1 MKAVSFYLS
10 LFSFLFVN
18 NLAAQKN
25 CAAFLY
31 GQREQKNFPA
41 LVENAAAIESFYQ
54 QQKITAEITGIAQVV
69 LNKVITIPVVFHIL
83 YHTPEEKISDVLVSK
98 QLELLNKCFRHKN
111 ADSVNTPAVFKSLAA
126 DCEIEFVL
134 ATSTSRKVSTTG
146 IVKKYTPVKNWAA
159 DDKMKFSSEL
169 GDDGWDAKSY
179 LNIWVCNLGDF
190 AGYSSFVGGME
201 NKDGLV
207 ISFSEFGEN
216 KKTIVHEAGHW
227 LNLKHLWGDA
237 NCGDDG
243 IDDTP
248 KQQGYTPGC
257 PTGIRITCGNGP
269 YGDMYSNYM
278 DFTSDECTNLF
289 TLGQKA
295 RMQALFMP
303 GAARYSLL
311 SSTGLNTPLI
321 FESSLPEED
330 PTWLQPKLYPNPAT
344 TQMTLDLSYDVRWMG
359 KNIQVINLQGQI
371 MMTLTITSKTQQID
385 ISRLP
390 SGMYFLAA
398 NKGDGESI
406 KQKFIKL

>member
-1 MKAVSFYLS
+1 MKAVPFYL
-10 LFSFLFVN
+10 LFFIFLFVN
-18 NLAAQKN
+18 NLAAQKS

-31 GQREQKNFPA
+31 HQREQKSSPSPA
-41 LVENAAAIESFYQ
+41 GQVAVIKSFSL
-54 QQKITAEITGIAQVV
+54 QQKMTAEATGASTGSLHKIV
-69 LNKVITIPVVFHIL
+69 TIPVVFHIL
-83 YHTPEEKISDVLVSK
+83 YHTPEEKVSDALVSK

-134 ATSTSRKVSTTG
+134 ATSTPRKVSTTG
-146 IVKKYTPVKNWAA
+146 IVKKYTPVKSWTS
-159 DDKMKFSSEL
+159 DDKMKFSAEW
-169 GDDGWDAKSY
+169 GDDGWDANSY

-190 AGYSSFVGGME
+190 AGYSSFIGGIE
-201 NKDGLV
+201 KKDGLV

-248 KQQGYTPGC
+248 KQEGYTPGC

-295 RMQALFMP
+295 RMQALFVP

-311 SSTGLNTPLI
+311 SSIGLTIPLI
-321 FESSLPEED
+321 FQSAIEEED
-330 PTWLQPKLYPNPAT
+330 PAWLQPKLYPNPAS
-344 TQMTLDLSYDVRWMG
+344 TQMTLDLSYDMRWLG
-359 KNIQVINLQGQI
+359 KNIQVINLQGQTI
-371 MMTLTITSKTQQID
+371 MTLTITSKTQQID
-385 ISRLP
+385 ISRLT
-390 SGMYFLAA
+390 SGMYFLTAQ
-398 NKGDGESI
+398 KGDGEFI

>member
-1 MKAVSFYLS
+1 MKAASFYL
-10 LFSFLFVN
+10 LFFIFLFVN
-18 NLAAQKN
+18 NLAAQKS

-31 GQREQKNFPA
+31 HQREQKNYPA
-41 LVENAAAIESFYQ
+41 PAVKEAVIKSFSL
-54 QQKITAEITGIAQVV
+54 QQKITAEATGASTGS
-69 LNKVITIPVVFHIL
+69 LNKMVTIPVVFHIL
-83 YHTPEEKISDVLVSK
+83 YHTPEEKISDALVSK

-111 ADSVNTPAVFKSLAA
+111 ADSINTPPVFKSLAA

-134 ATSTSRKVSTTG
+134 ATSTPRKVSTTG
-146 IVKKYTPVKNWAA
+146 IVKKYTPVKSWTA
-159 DDKMKFSSEL
+159 DDKMKFSAEM
-169 GDDGWDAKSY
+169 GDDGWDAESY

-190 AGYSSFVGGME
+190 AGYSSFVGGAE
-201 NKDGLV
+201 KKDGLV

-248 KQQGYTPGC
+248 KQEGYTPGC

-269 YGDMYSNYM
+269 NGDMYSNYM

-321 FESSLPEED
+321 FEAIVETQD
-330 PTWLQPKLYPNPAT
+330 PTWLQPKLYPNPAI
-344 TQMTLDLSYDVRWMG
+344 TQMTLDLSYDLRWMG

-371 MMTLTITSKTQQID
+371 IMTLIITSKTQHID